1 MEICVRALNLW
12 ETDHSEEIYAQAN
25 SDFRAGNVHW
35 QMIPHQELTLLQMM
49 LERDFGR
56 RNEAGRLTKGPETG

>member
-1 MEICVRALNLW
+1 MRALNLW
-12 ETDHSEEIYAQAN
+12 ETDHSEEIYAEAN